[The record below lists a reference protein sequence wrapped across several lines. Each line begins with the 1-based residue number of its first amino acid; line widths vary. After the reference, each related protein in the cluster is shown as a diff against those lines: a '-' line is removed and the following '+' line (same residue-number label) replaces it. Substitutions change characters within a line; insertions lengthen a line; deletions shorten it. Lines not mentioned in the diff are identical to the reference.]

1 MGGFPSLAGCR
12 GAGDGLFTV
21 ETIGLTRLYVL
32 FFVEVE
38 RRRVHLAGIT
48 AHPSG
53 AWVTQVARNL
63 LMDLG
68 QRSDE
73 FRFLVRDR
81 DTKFSACFDAV
92 FAGAGVEVVKIPPRA
107 SRECLRR
114 AVGSHG
120 ADGVSG
126 LGADLERSPPAQ
138 GADLLPD
145 PLQHRPS
152 ASRT

>member
-1 MGGFPSLAGCR
+1 
-12 GAGDGLFTV
+12 
-21 ETIGLTRLYVL
+21 
-32 FFVEVE
+32 
-38 RRRVHLAGIT
+38 VHLAGTT

-92 FAGAGVEVVKIPPRA
+92 FAGAGVQVVKIPPRA
-107 SRECLRR
+107 PRANAYAERWVRTVRTVCLDWVLIHVSRVGWVMVWRIGPSWSAMRSSSLSRR
-114 AVGSHG
+114 
-120 ADGVSG
+120 
-126 LGADLERSPPAQ
+126 
-138 GADLLPD
+138 
-145 PLQHRPS
+145 
-152 ASRT
+152 